1 MSIENNDKQIS
12 RKDFL
17 KGVGKT
23 VAGVTILGGVSGLIT
38 ACSSPTAVTPE
49 PAPAPV
55 AEIGT
60 PQWPFPYAKLD
71 AVKAEQRAYDAYK
84 TGAG

>member
-1 MSIENNDKQIS
+1 MTIEKNDKQIS

-23 VAGVTILGGVSGLIT
+23 VAGVTILGGMGGILT
-38 ACSSPTAVTPE
+38 ACNSPAAVTPDASAVGE
-49 PAPAPV
+49 AGKP
-55 AEIGT
+55 E
-60 PQWPFPYAKLD
+60 WPFPYVKLD
-71 AVKAEQRAYDAYK
+71 PAKAEQRAYDAYK

>member
-1 MSIENNDKQIS
+1 MTVEKNEKQIS

-23 VAGVTILGGVSGLIT
+23 VAGVTILGGVSGLLT
-38 ACSSPTAVTPE
+38 ACSTPTDATPEAQTPVAVTE
-49 PAPAPV
+49 K
-55 AEIGT
+55 
-60 PQWPFPYAKLD
+60 PQWPFTYVKLD
-71 AVKAEQRAYDAYK
+71 PAKAEQRAYDAYK